1 MRSPTQILAESR
13 TIAVVG
19 ASRDPGKV
27 AHSVP
32 RQILRH
38 GWRVIPVNP
47 YATEIWGQPCYPTL
61 ADIPEP
67 VDLVNV
73 FRPSADTPE
82 VAKQA
87 VAIGAKALW
96 LQQGIGRLGRPG
108 AVRAGPPNGVLT
120 GASSGRRS
128 RDYPGHPSC
137 QRAGARGRAHA
148 HRDHTATLV
157 APIRPLLSADGTP
170 AAAPAR

>member
-1 MRSPTQILAESR
+1 MRTPEQILSDSP

-19 ASRDPGKV
+19 ASRHEGKP
-27 AHSVP
+27 AYSVP
-32 RQILRH
+32 LQMLRH

-47 YATEIWGQPCYPTL
+47 YATEIWGQVCYPTL

-82 VAKQA
+82 VARQA

-96 LQQGIGRLGRPG
+96 LQQEITSAQSRAIAEAAGLDYVEDHCI
-108 AVRAGPPNGVLT
+108 AVERA
-120 GASSGRRS
+120 
-128 RDYPGHPSC
+128 
-137 QRAGARGRAHA
+137 
-148 HRDHTATLV
+148 
-157 APIRPLLSADGTP
+157 IRQLQIVK
-170 AAAPAR
+170 R